1 MRGILI
7 TIVLIIM
14 IGASIHFS
22 DIDLEKLPEEIAFVF
37 LEQLLSANPDSNS
50 EISDTDVFNKTNIE
64 SYISLNYSSIATE
77 KMMKDL
83 YKNNYVMLS
92 SDIAEDTN
100 SNVKFYDMEITDK
113 HNSDGQVSFNFR
125 GATKVTS
132 IDTLEEVSCL
142 LTGEIALIKDN
153 KNLKVD
159 TLRIFTNELID
170 YK

>member
-22 DIDLEKLPEEIAFVF
+22 DIDLEKSPEEIAFVF

-92 SDIAEDTN
+92 SDIA
-100 SNVKFYDMEITDK
+100 
-113 HNSDGQVSFNFR
+113 
-125 GATKVTS
+125 
-132 IDTLEEVSCL
+132 
-142 LTGEIALIKDN
+142 LIKDN